1 MSPHRLPTGPSTL
14 RLISLGAGV
23 QSSALLIAAAE
34 GLLGRVD
41 GAIFADTG
49 WEPPAIYAQVDRLD
63 SEIAQPA
70 GIPLYRVG
78 VGNIRADALDPEH
91 RFASMPI
98 FVKNLD
104 GGDGMARRQ
113 CTSEYK
119 LRPVK
124 EQTRRLLGAVDKPN
138 GRPGR
143 VPTGR
148 WAETMIGFSTD
159 EADRAERI
167 QDVGYSQS
175 IFPLLDL
182 GWSRSDCRRYLTRHG
197 FGDTQKSSCIG
208 CPYRTNKSW
217 RRMRDE
223 APADF
228 ADAVDFDAAMRHG
241 SARANAQGQ
250 PLRGEMYLH
259 RTRIPLSDA
268 PIDRVTATEWASRQ
282 GDILDMAL
290 TMADERDDA
299 DEAPGCSPWGCN
311 DKEVT

>member
-1 MSPHRLPTGPSTL
+1 MSAPTLT
-14 RLISLGAGV
+14 LISLGAGV
-23 QSSALLIAAAE
+23 QSTALYLLALE
-34 GLLGRVD
+34 GKLGHVD

-49 WEPPAIYAQVDRLD
+49 WEPPAIYEHLNRLID
-63 SEIAQPA
+63 LSHADG
-70 GIPLYRVG
+70 GIPIYVVG
-78 VGNIRADALDPEH
+78 VGNIRDDALDPAH
-91 RFASMPI
+91 RFASMPL
-98 FVKNLD
+98 FVKNKD

-124 EQTRRLLGAVDKPN
+124 EQTRRLLGATNKPN

-148 WAETMIGFSTD
+148 WAQTLIGFSTD
-159 EADRAERI
+159 EADRATRI
-167 QDVGYSQS
+167 QDVGYSRS
-175 IFPLLDL
+175 RFPLLDM
-182 GWSRSDCRRYLTRHG
+182 GWSRADCRRYLTRKG

-228 ADAVDFDAAMRHG
+228 ADAVDFDAAMRHR

-250 PLRGEMYLH
+250 PLRGEMFLH
-259 RTRIPLSDA
+259 RSRLPLDQA
-268 PIDRVTATEWASRQ
+268 PIDRINAREWAERQ
-282 GDILDMAL
+282 GDILELAL
-290 TMADERDDA
+290 QMADEREDA
-299 DEAPGCSPWGCN
+299 EEAPGCSPWGCHA
-311 DKEVT
+311 